1 MFLETLNEAM
11 LPYVIAAAE
20 CMGIFVV
27 AYSIVHAFWE
37 YIADT
42 FFHKSYDLQFDLAE
56 GLAMALE
63 FKMAAEILK
72 TVMVRQM
79 SELLVLG
86 AIIVL
91 RALLSFLIHFELKA
105 SQHDREIAHTEAAS
119 KDEPKK

>member
-1 MFLETLNEAM
+1 MFLESINTAI

-20 CMGIFVV
+20 FMGIFVV
-27 AYSIVHAFWE
+27 AYSILHAFRE
-37 YIADT
+37 YIGVT
-42 FFHKSYDLQFDLAE
+42 FFHKCYNLQSDLAE

-72 TVMVRQM
+72 TVMVRQL

-91 RALLSFLIHFELKA
+91 RALLSFLIHFELKNSSHSQA
-105 SQHDREIAHTEAAS
+105 SAQGSISEK
-119 KDEPKK
+119 KD